1 MAKTTTD
8 VAFTEAVKAQQERLG
23 SRASYERWSENRG
36 FSREITP
43 ELVEFLE
50 TRTSVY
56 LGTASGDGRPYIQHR
71 GGPAGFLRAI
81 DTKTI
86 AFADYPG
93 NRQYIS
99 IGNLSENPKAF
110 LFLMDYA
117 NAIRIKIWGTATFN
131 ENVEDTAGSEAP
143 DGTARE
149 ILFHVEAWDKNCRQ
163 HIPRLVPSIEVE
175 ELREQVV
182 TLEKKLRELQ
192 GPAA

>member
-43 ELVEFLE
+43 ELVEFIE

-56 LGTASGDGRPYIQHR
+56 LGTASRDGRPYVQHR
-71 GGPAGFLRAI
+71 GGAAGFLRAI

-117 NAIRIKIWGTATFN
+117 NATRVKIWGTATFN
-131 ENVEDTAGSEAP
+131 ENAEEIAKEEAP
-143 DGTARE
+143 DGTVRE

-163 HIPRLVPSIEVE
+163 HIPQLLPSSEVE
-175 ELREQVV
+175 ALREQVV
-182 TLEKKLRELQ
+182 TLEKKLRGLQ